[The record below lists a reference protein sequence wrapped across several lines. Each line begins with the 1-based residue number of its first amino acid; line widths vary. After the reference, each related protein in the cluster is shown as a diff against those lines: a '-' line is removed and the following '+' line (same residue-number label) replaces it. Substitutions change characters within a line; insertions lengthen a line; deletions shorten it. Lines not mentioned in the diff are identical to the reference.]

1 MTNRPLTG
9 LTIIYELQSSSLL
22 HGTAPC
28 LVMQRL
34 SVVCAVAF
42 QPEIWQHRELY
53 SKKTGKQK
61 KNNNT
66 HRKTAQKDFY
76 LSQAW
81 GWTDHAVSLRSSM
94 KQHPN
99 SDKSS
104 CQEHQL

>member
-61 KNNNT
+61 K
-66 HRKTAQKDFY
+66 Q
-76 LSQAW
+76 
-81 GWTDHAVSLRSSM
+81 
-94 KQHPN
+94 QHPQKN
-99 SDKSS
+99 SSEGFLPVTGMGLDGP
-104 CQEHQL
+104 CC